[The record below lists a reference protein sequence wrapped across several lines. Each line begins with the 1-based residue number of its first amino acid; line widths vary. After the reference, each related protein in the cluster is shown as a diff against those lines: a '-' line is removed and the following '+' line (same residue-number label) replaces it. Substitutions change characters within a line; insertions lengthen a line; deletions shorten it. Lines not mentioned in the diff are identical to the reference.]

1 LDFWE
6 QKHRVLED
14 EMMRKLVAALGLMV
28 LPLLTFAPLHAQETT
43 VVVGTAGNITAT
55 NSLAGNTSTES
66 LSTAQVD
73 GVLRAVA
80 PGAFGQNFT
89 RDRANKV
96 FGDFARFRAN
106 LVPSL
111 ITAIQNS
118 DSSIRVNSLIINANA
133 LNLRLAQ
140 KTNSVTGQLGTVSA
154 SISARKDVGIPLF
167 CTSANVS
174 FSLDNIMVSGDYNF
188 ITGDVSNAKA
198 DFAVNN
204 VSAGCNGLLSFITNF
219 AATIVDVNSL
229 LRDAIKNEA
238 NNQLAFV
245 NMKSLFSLS
254 DFVNGLRYYG
264 NETIISVVANR
275 AINVLRE
282 LVNDA
287 AINTPNVVLDFGVEF
302 ATGVGGQNK
311 ISIIASHAPVIAAQL
326 RRQERYVTVEAPA
339 ITGAIDVYV
348 RDPVLGDN
356 WRLIGTG
363 SGTSIPVT
371 GTIPTNYQLI
381 AVARSSLIPGL
392 ESFPKFVSYPPD
404 PLGFPGTRK

>member
-1 LDFWE
+1 MCRLF
-6 QKHRVLED
+6 
-14 EMMRKLVAALGLMV
+14 AAVG
-28 LPLLTFAPLHAQETT
+28 LLTLSFFSVSSLHAQETT
-43 VVVGTAGNITAT
+43 IIVGTVGNITST

-106 LVPSL
+106 LAPSL
-111 ITAIQNS
+111 TTAIQNS

-204 VSAGCNGLLSFITNF
+204 VSTGCNGLLGFVGDF
-219 AATIVDVNSL
+219 VLTIAGANSL
-229 LRDAIKNEA
+229 LRDAIKAEA
-238 NNQLAFV
+238 NNQLSFI

-254 DFVNGLRYYG
+254 DFANGLRYYG
-264 NETIISVVANR
+264 NETVISPLVNR
-275 AINVLRE
+275 AINVFRE

-287 AINTPNVVLDFGVEF
+287 AINTPGIVLDFKVVF
-302 ATGVGGQNK
+302 AANASQPNIIGFFASSAPVTSANLPPAGDRIAFSLPPNSSGMDIYGRDSLSQSNWKFLGTASSSPVYFRDLANLGSTAPVYIVTSRSSVISGLDSFPILVKESNGAGVGAG
-311 ISIIASHAPVIAAQL
+311 
-326 RRQERYVTVEAPA
+326 
-339 ITGAIDVYV
+339 
-348 RDPVLGDN
+348 
-356 WRLIGTG
+356 
-363 SGTSIPVT
+363 
-371 GTIPTNYQLI
+371 
-381 AVARSSLIPGL
+381 
-392 ESFPKFVSYPPD
+392 
-404 PLGFPGTRK
+404 RK